1 MQVVGEVEVI
11 DRLLARRFASNFTL
25 ELEGL
30 LTLLLSLSVT
40 DGLLHRCHC
49 LDGAIGIP
57 VVSLGRIFVVILLL
71 VR

>member
-30 LTLLLSLSVT
+30 LLLSLSVT

-57 VVSLGRIFVVILLL
+57 VVSLGRIFVVVLLL